1 VKSCCACEAD
11 MNFRPFRHG
20 IRYLK
25 ARIFKLA
32 SVEQPYSQQEMEQLA
47 AEIIEYWRM
56 RQEHYGSHSV
66 LLSSGEMAMRLR
78 ETTHT
83 IVKALGMLRDQGRA
97 EEIGPQGC
105 WRVRSIVPT
114 REHASDSKVRE
125 VSSTDE
131 LGR

>member
-1 VKSCCACEAD
+1 

-32 SVEQPYSQQEMEQLA
+32 PVEQPYSQQEIEQLG
-47 AEIIEYWRM
+47 AEFIQYWRM
-56 RQEHYGSHSV
+56 RQEHYGSRSV
-66 LLSSGEMAMRLR
+66 LLRSGEMAMRF
-78 ETTHT
+78 EKPPYT

-97 EEIGPQGC
+97 EQIGPQGC
-105 WRVRSIVPT
+105 WRVRSILSP
-114 REHASDSKVRE
+114 REHASDSTVRE
-125 VSSTDE
+125 VPGTNE